1 MGSQMSYDFFS
12 VFKRFITEIASIKFF
27 FSAGCVRNVIPVFWV
42 IFSFYCFYLYLFH
55 YLISWYIYVEGEE
68 KGEKKKL
75 EEGGSEMDK
84 IRCELLRVLLYW
96 LYMCIFSLFFLLLY
110 AGLGE
115 I

>member
-1 MGSQMSYDFFS
+1 MIAIIGLLSGMGSQMSYDFFS

-68 KGEKKKL
+68 KGEKKRTKKKNWK
-75 EEGGSEMDK
+75 EGGSEMYK
-84 IRCELLRVLLYW
+84 
-96 LYMCIFSLFFLLLY
+96 
-110 AGLGE
+110 
-115 I
+115 